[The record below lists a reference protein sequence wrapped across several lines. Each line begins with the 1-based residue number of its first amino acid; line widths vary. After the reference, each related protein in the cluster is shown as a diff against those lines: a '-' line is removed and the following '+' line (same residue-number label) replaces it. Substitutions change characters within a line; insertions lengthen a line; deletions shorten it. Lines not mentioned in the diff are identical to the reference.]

1 MHPDFANVENA
12 RSKMIEQQIRPWNV
26 LDPNVLNLLAELR
39 REQFVPR
46 SHRHLA
52 FVDMELPLPHGQ
64 VMLAPKVEARLLQE
78 LSLLPGDR
86 VLEIGAG
93 SGYMA
98 ALMAR
103 QAAEVL
109 TVEKYESLA
118 VMARDSLSSAGIS
131 NAEVLQANGLAEDSR
146 WSRSMFD
153 AIALSGAV
161 EKIPEHL
168 LRQLNPGG
176 RMVAIVGT
184 TPVMQAVL
192 VERIK
197 SAGSSTTDSLR
208 QSVLFETVTKP
219 LEDAP
224 KISHFKF

>member
-1 MHPDFANVENA
+1 MNPDFANVENA

-26 LDPNVLNLLAELR
+26 LDPNVLNLLAEVP
-39 REQFVPR
+39 RERFVPR

-103 QAAEVL
+103 QVAEVL
-109 TVEKYESLA
+109 TVEKYEDLA
-118 VMARDSLSSAGIS
+118 VMARESLTSAGIS

-184 TPVMQAVL
+184 APVMQAVL

-197 SAGSSTTDSLR
+197 SVGSSTTDSLR

>member
-1 MHPDFANVENA
+1 
-12 RSKMIEQQIRPWNV
+12 
-26 LDPNVLNLLAELR
+26 
-39 REQFVPR
+39 
-46 SHRHLA
+46 
-52 FVDMELPLPHGQ
+52 
-64 VMLAPKVEARLLQE
+64 MLAPKVEARLLQE

-118 VMARDSLSSAGIS
+118 VMARDSLASAGIS

>member
-64 VMLAPKVEARLLQE
+64 VMLAPKVEARLLLE

-118 VMARDSLSSAGIS
+118 VMARDSLASAGIS

>member
-1 MHPDFANVENA
+1 MNPDFTNVENA

-26 LDPNVLNLLAELR
+26 LDPNILTLLAELP
-39 REQFVPR
+39 RERFVPR

-52 FVDMELPLPHGQ
+52 FVDMELPLAHDQ

-78 LSLLPGDR
+78 LSLLPSDR

-103 QAAEVL
+103 QAAEVIS
-109 TVEKYESLA
+109 VEKYESLA
-118 VMARDSLSSAGIS
+118 LMARQSLSEAGIS

-153 AIALSGAV
+153 AIVLSGAV
-161 EKIPEHL
+161 EKIPDHL

-176 RMVAIVGT
+176 RMVAIVGSV
-184 TPVMQAVL
+184 PVMQAIL

-197 SAGSSTTDSLR
+197 PTGSSPASSLR
-208 QSVLFETVTKP
+208 QAVLFETVTKP
-219 LEDAP
+219 LEDAA
-224 KISHFKF
+224 KIPHFRF

>member
-1 MHPDFANVENA
+1 MNPDFANVENA

-26 LDPNVLNLLAELR
+26 LDPNVLNLLAELP
-39 REQFVPR
+39 RERFVPR

-109 TVEKYESLA
+109 TVEKYEGLA
-118 VMARDSLSSAGIS
+118 AMARDSLTSAGIS

-184 TPVMQAVL
+184 APVMQAVL

-197 SAGSSTTDSLR
+197 SVGSSTTDSLR
-208 QSVLFETVTKP
+208 QSVLFETVTKT
-219 LEDAP
+219 LEDAT

>member
-1 MHPDFANVENA
+1 MNPDFANVENA

-26 LDPNVLNLLAELR
+26 LDPNVLNLLA
-39 REQFVPR
+39 
-46 SHRHLA
+46 
-52 FVDMELPLPHGQ
+52 ELPLPHGQ

-109 TVEKYESLA
+109 TVEKYEGLA
-118 VMARDSLSSAGIS
+118 AMARDSLTSAGIS

-184 TPVMQAVL
+184 APVMQAVL

>member
-118 VMARDSLSSAGIS
+118 VMARDSLASAGIS

-146 WSRSMFD
+146 RSRSMFD

>member
-1 MHPDFANVENA
+1 MNPDFTNVENA

-26 LDPNVLNLLAELR
+26 LDPNILTLLAELP
-39 REQFVPR
+39 RERFVPR

-52 FVDMELPLPHGQ
+52 FVDMELPLAHGQ

-78 LSLLPGDR
+78 LSLLPSDR

-103 QAAEVL
+103 QAAEVIS
-109 TVEKYESLA
+109 VEKYESLA
-118 VMARDSLSSAGIS
+118 LMARQSLSEAGIS

-153 AIALSGAV
+153 AIVLSGAV
-161 EKIPEHL
+161 EKIPDHL

-176 RMVAIVGT
+176 RMVAIVGSV
-184 TPVMQAVL
+184 PVMQAIL

-197 SAGSSTTDSLR
+197 PTGSSPASSLR
-208 QSVLFETVTKP
+208 QAVLFETVTKP
-219 LEDAP
+219 LEDAA
-224 KISHFKF
+224 KIPRFRF

>member
-1 MHPDFANVENA
+1 MNPDFANVENA

-26 LDPNVLNLLAELR
+26 LDPNVLNLLAELP
-39 REQFVPR
+39 RERFVPR

-109 TVEKYESLA
+109 TVEKYEGLA
-118 VMARDSLSSAGIS
+118 VMARDSLTAAGIS

-184 TPVMQAVL
+184 APVMQAVL

-197 SAGSSTTDSLR
+197 SAGSSTADSLR
-208 QSVLFETVTKP
+208 QAVLFETVTKP